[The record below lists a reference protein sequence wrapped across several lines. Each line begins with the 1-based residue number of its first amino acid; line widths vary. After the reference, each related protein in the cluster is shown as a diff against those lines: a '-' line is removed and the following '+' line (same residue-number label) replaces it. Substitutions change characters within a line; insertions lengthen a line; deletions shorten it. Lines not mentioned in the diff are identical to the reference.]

1 MNKSARIL
9 FLVVALTAAGLVS
22 YIVYQKTAIQT
33 TASATEV
40 KQNLIQIAVAT
51 RMLDRGAKITAQDV
65 RMASFLKDTL
75 PAGHF
80 VDVNKAIDRI
90 VLQPT
95 QSTEPILES
104 ALAPTDITKGGMAAI
119 INPQKRAMAVKVD
132 EVIGVAGFL
141 QPGHLVDV
149 LVSIEK
155 PGEQKD
161 QVTKTVLE
169 NIPILSIGTQSEE
182 SSEKKAAKK
191 VTVVTLEVNL
201 EEGEKLALAVNEG
214 KIQLALRGYT
224 DTDQILTKGIN
235 VPSLLKSYATASN
248 EPVTVNK
255 EKTPRPQPAVKPQFV
270 VEVMN
275 GNKVNKLALGAN

>member
-9 FLVVALTAAGLVS
+9 FLVVALAAASLIS
-22 YIVYQKTAIQT
+22 YVVYLKTDVGT

-40 KQNLIQIAVAT
+40 KHNFTQIAVAN
-51 RMLDRGAKITAQDV
+51 RVLDRGAKINAQDV
-65 RMASFLKDTL
+65 RMAPYLKDTL

-80 VDVNKAIDRI
+80 ADLNNAVGRI
-90 VLQPT
+90 VLQPIR
-95 QSTEPILES
+95 STEPVLES
-104 ALAPTDITKGGMAAI
+104 SLAPTDVTKGGMASI

-155 PGEQKD
+155 PGEQKN
-161 QVTKTVLE
+161 QITKTVLE
-169 NIPILSIGTQSEE
+169 KIPVLSIGTQSEE
-182 SSEKKAAKK
+182 TAEKSPKK
-191 VTVVTLEVNL
+191 VTVVTLEVDL

-214 KIQLALRGYT
+214 KIQLALRNYT

-235 VPSLLKSYATASN
+235 IASLLKSYSTASE

-255 EKTPRPQPAVKPQFV
+255 EKAPQKQVIAKPQFV

-275 GNKVNKLALGAN
+275 GNKVNKLALDVK